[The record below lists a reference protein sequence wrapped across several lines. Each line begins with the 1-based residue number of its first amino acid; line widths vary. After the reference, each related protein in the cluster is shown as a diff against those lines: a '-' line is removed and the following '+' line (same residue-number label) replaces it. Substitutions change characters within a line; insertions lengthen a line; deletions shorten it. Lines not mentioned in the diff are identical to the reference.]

1 MDNGLTTSTSL
12 SLQRQAAVVH
22 ALDGFMKKEHRNACD
37 LLKRL
42 QCTLN
47 EEITGLEFSRE
58 EIYDIIDALKLAIKE
73 IQGSRVER
81 YGSLS
86 IADLSQLL
94 KDSEKLSQK
103 F

>member
-47 EEITGLEFSRE
+47 EEITG
-58 EIYDIIDALKLAIKE
+58 
-73 IQGSRVER
+73 
-81 YGSLS
+81 
-86 IADLSQLL
+86 
-94 KDSEKLSQK
+94 
-103 F
+103 